1 MSAGRT
7 WASEGQ
13 AMAERV
19 LLHVGLMKSG
29 TTFIQGRL
37 NANRD
42 RLAEQGI
49 LFPGPSWARHARAV
63 SDLIGSKHAEEGA
76 WASLAEELRAHPGTA
91 IVSMEYLGPISAE
104 RIRQVRDDLADSPV
118 EAVVTV
124 RDLGRS
130 VPAMWQETLKN
141 RQSWGWTEY
150 LGALE
155 DGGDA
160 GRRFWRQQ
168 AADRVVGRW
177 AEVLGPE
184 NVHVVTVPPPGAP
197 GELLWERFCEVAGI
211 TGTEWDEAP
220 RANES
225 LGVASALL
233 MGRINELVGDLAL
246 PEYNKK
252 IKALGK
258 HVLVHRRRD
267 EEPIGFTVPRWLR
280 KRSAGMVAGIEASGA
295 RVVGDL
301 RELEPLDVPGADP
314 ASVDAQA
321 QLDAAVAALVHVLRE
336 GGIKR
341 PGQGGK
347 NRGKNQG
354 GKKNRRRGKGRDAGQ

>member
-1 MSAGRT
+1 
-7 WASEGQ
+7 
-13 AMAERV
+13 MAERV

-37 NANRD
+37 NVNRE
-42 RLAEQGI
+42 RLAEQGV
-49 LFPGPSWARHARAV
+49 LFPGPTWARHARAV
-63 SDLIGSKHAEEGA
+63 SDLIGSKHAEDGA

-104 RIRQVRDDLADSPV
+104 RIRQVRDDLAGSPV
-118 EAVVTV
+118 DVVVTV

-141 RQSWGWTEY
+141 RQSWGWSEY
-150 LGALE
+150 LAALQ

-168 AADRVVGRW
+168 AADRVVSRW

-184 NVHVVTVPPPGAP
+184 HVTVVTVPPPGAP

-211 TGTEWDEAP
+211 TGSQWDEAP

-233 MGRINELVGDLAL
+233 MGRINEHVGDLSL
-246 PEYNKK
+246 PQYNKK

-267 EEPIGFTVPRWLR
+267 EEPIGFAVPRWLR
-280 KRSAGMVAGIEASGA
+280 KRSQAMVSAIEASGV

-301 RELEPLDVPGADP
+301 GELEPLDVPGADP
-314 ASVDAQA
+314 AAVGVED
-321 QLDAAVAALVHVLRE
+321 QLDAAVAALVHVLRD
-336 GGIKR
+336 GGVKR
-341 PGQGGK
+341 PGQGKGG
-347 NRGKNQG
+347 NRGNRG
-354 GKKNRRRGKGRDAGQ
+354 NKKNRRHGQGRDAGS

>member
-1 MSAGRT
+1 
-7 WASEGQ
+7 
-13 AMAERV
+13 MAERV

-37 NANRD
+37 NVNRE
-42 RLAEQGI
+42 RLAEQGV
-49 LFPGPSWARHARAV
+49 LFPGPTWARHARAV
-63 SDLIGSKHAEEGA
+63 SDLIGSKHAEDGA

-104 RIRQVRDDLADSPV
+104 RIRQVRDDLAGSPV
-118 EAVVTV
+118 DVVVTV

-141 RQSWGWTEY
+141 RQSWGWSEY
-150 LGALE
+150 LAALQ

-168 AADRVVGRW
+168 AADRVVSRW
-177 AEVLGPE
+177 AEVLGHE
-184 NVHVVTVPPPGAP
+184 HVTVVTVPPPGAP

-211 TGTEWDEAP
+211 TGSQWDEAP

-233 MGRINELVGDLAL
+233 MGRINEHVGDLSL
-246 PEYNKK
+246 PQYNKK

-267 EEPIGFTVPRWLR
+267 EEPIGFAVPRWLR
-280 KRSAGMVAGIEASGA
+280 KRSQAMVSAIEASGV

-301 RELEPLDVPGADP
+301 GELEPLDVPGADP
-314 ASVDAQA
+314 AAVGVED
-321 QLDAAVAALVHVLRE
+321 QLDAAVAALVHVLRD
-336 GGIKR
+336 GGVKR
-341 PGQGGK
+341 PGQGKGG
-347 NRGKNQG
+347 NRGNRG
-354 GKKNRRRGKGRDAGQ
+354 NKKNRRHGQGRDAGS

>member
-1 MSAGRT
+1 
-7 WASEGQ
+7 
-13 AMAERV
+13 MAERV

-37 NANRD
+37 NVNRE
-42 RLAEQGI
+42 RLAEQGV
-49 LFPGPSWARHARAV
+49 LFPGPTWARHARAV
-63 SDLIGSKHAEEGA
+63 SDLIGSKHAEDGA

-104 RIRQVRDDLADSPV
+104 RIRQVRDDLAGSPV
-118 EAVVTV
+118 DVVVTV

-141 RQSWGWTEY
+141 RQSWGWSEY
-150 LGALE
+150 LAALQ

-168 AADRVVGRW
+168 AADRVVSRW

-184 NVHVVTVPPPGAP
+184 HVTVVTVPPPGAP

-211 TGTEWDEAP
+211 TGSQWDEAP

-233 MGRINELVGDLAL
+233 MGRINEHVGDLSL
-246 PEYNKK
+246 PQYNKK

-267 EEPIGFTVPRWLR
+267 EEPIGFAVPRWLR
-280 KRSAGMVAGIEASGA
+280 KRSQAMVSAIEASGV

-301 RELEPLDVPGADP
+301 GELEPLDVPGADP
-314 ASVDAQA
+314 AAVGVED
-321 QLDAAVAALVHVLRE
+321 QLDAAVAALVHVLRD
-336 GGIKR
+336 GGVKR
-341 PGQGGK
+341 PGQGKGG
-347 NRGKNQG
+347 NRGN
-354 GKKNRRRGKGRDAGQ
+354 KKNRRHGQGRDAGS